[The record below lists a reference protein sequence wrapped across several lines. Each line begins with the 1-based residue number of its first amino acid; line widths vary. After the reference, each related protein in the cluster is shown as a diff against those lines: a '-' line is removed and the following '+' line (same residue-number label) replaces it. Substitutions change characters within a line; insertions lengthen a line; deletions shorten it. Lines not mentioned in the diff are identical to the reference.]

1 MGERQEKIVM
11 EFSEEHKRKI
21 AEEVV
26 LTAPETAHVLGVTT
40 QRLHTLVKQG
50 RLTPLKVS
58 NRVAVYFRPDVERL
72 AAELG
77 HLREKFRPY
86 E

>member
-1 MGERQEKIVM
+1 MDNYNEEYNRKLAQEN
-11 EFSEEHKRKI
+11 
-21 AEEVV
+21 V

-40 QRLHTLVKQG
+40 QRLHALVKQG

-58 NRVAVYFRPDVERL
+58 NRIAIYFRPDVQKL
-72 AAELG
+72 AEELG
-77 HLREKFRPY
+77 QLREKYRPY

>member
-1 MGERQEKIVM
+1 MDNM
-11 EFSEEHKRKI
+11 SEEYKRKI
-21 AEEVV
+21 AQEVV

-40 QRLHTLVKQG
+40 QRLHALVKQG

-58 NRVAVYFRPDVERL
+58 NRVAVYFRPDVEKL
-72 AAELG
+72 AEELVP
-77 HLREKFRPY
+77 LREKFRPF

>member
-1 MGERQEKIVM
+1 MDNT
-11 EFSEEHKRKI
+11 SEEYKRKI
-21 AEEVV
+21 AQEVV

-40 QRLHTLVKQG
+40 QRLHALVKQG

-58 NRVAVYFRPDVERL
+58 NRVAVYFRPDVEKL
-72 AAELG
+72 AQELG
-77 HLREKFRPY
+77 QLREKYRPY